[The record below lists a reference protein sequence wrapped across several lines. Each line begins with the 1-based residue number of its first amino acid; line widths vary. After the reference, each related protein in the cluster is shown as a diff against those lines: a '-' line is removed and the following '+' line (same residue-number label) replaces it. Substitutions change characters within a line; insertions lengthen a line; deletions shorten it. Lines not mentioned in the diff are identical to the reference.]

1 MGQQQILLLVVSV
14 IIVVLAIT
22 IGIEMFAANS
32 KTSNRDGVV
41 SELNNLGTLAIQF
54 YKKPESFGGGSS
66 SFISWEI
73 PEKMDSTS
81 NGIYSVACTNLNA
94 TITGFG
100 REVGNDGA
108 NPIEMVA
115 VVTSASIVIS
125 VVN

>member
-22 IGIEMFAANS
+22 IGIEMFATNS
-32 KTSNRDGVV
+32 KISNRDSVV
-41 SELNNLGTLAIQF
+41 SELNNLATLAIQF
-54 YKKPESFGGGSS
+54 YKKPASYGGGNS
-66 SFISWEI
+66 SFISWNI

-81 NGIYSVACTNLNA
+81 NGIYSVACTNLNV

-100 REVGNDGA
+100 QEVGNDGA

>member
-22 IGIEMFAANS
+22 IGIEMFATNS
-32 KTSNRDGVV
+32 KTSNRDSVV
-41 SELNNLGTLAIQF
+41 SELNNLATLAIQF
-54 YKKPESFGGGSS
+54 YKKPASYGGGNA
-66 SFISWEI
+66 SFISWKI
-73 PEKMDSTS
+73 PETMDSTS
-81 NGIYSVACTNLNA
+81 NGIYSVASTNLNV

-100 REVGNDGA
+100 QEVGNDGA

-115 VVTSASIVIS
+115 VVTSASIIIS

>member
-32 KTSNRDGVV
+32 KTSNRDSVV

-54 YKKPESFGGGSS
+54 YKKPASYGGGSS

-73 PEKMDSTS
+73 PDEMDSTS

-100 REVGNDGA
+100 QEVGDDGA

-115 VVTSASIVIS
+115 VVTSSSIVIN
-125 VVN
+125 VIN

>member
-22 IGIEMFAANS
+22 IGIEMFASNS
-32 KTSNRDGVV
+32 KTSNRDSVV
-41 SELNNLGTLAIQF
+41 SELNNLATLAIQF
-54 YKKPESFGGGSS
+54 YKKPASYGGGSS

-73 PEKMDSTS
+73 PDKMDSTS
-81 NGIYSVACTNLNA
+81 NGIYSVTCTNLNA

-100 REVGNDGA
+100 QEVGNDGA

-115 VVTSASIVIS
+115 VVTSANIVIS

>member
-22 IGIEMFAANS
+22 IGIDMFAANS
-32 KTSNRDGVV
+32 KTSNRDSVV
-41 SELNNLGTLAIQF
+41 SELNNLASLAIQF
-54 YKKPESFGGGSS
+54 YKKPSSLGGGNS
-66 SFISWEI
+66 SFTSWNI

-81 NGIYSVACTNLNA
+81 NGMYSVACTNLNA

-100 REVGNDGA
+100 QELGNDGT

-115 VVTSASIVIS
+115 VVTSADIVIN

>member
-32 KTSNRDGVV
+32 KTSNRDSVV
-41 SELNNLGTLAIQF
+41 SELNNLATLAIQF
-54 YKKPESFGGGSS
+54 YKKPASYGGGNS
-66 SFISWEI
+66 SFISWKI
-73 PEKMDSTS
+73 PEEMDSTS

-100 REVGNDGA
+100 QEVGNDGA

>member
-54 YKKPESFGGGSS
+54 YKKPASFGDGSS
-66 SFISWEI
+66 SFISWKI
-73 PEKMDSTS
+73 PEKLDSTS

-100 REVGNDGA
+100 QEVGNDGT

-115 VVTSASIVIS
+115 VITSASIVIS

>member
-22 IGIEMFAANS
+22 IGLEVFAANS
-32 KTSNRDGVV
+32 KISNRDSVA

-54 YKKPESFGGGSS
+54 YKKPVSYGGGSL

-73 PEKMDSTS
+73 PDELDSTS
-81 NGIYSVACTNLNA
+81 NGIYSVDCTNLNA
-94 TITGFG
+94 TITGLG
-100 REVGNDGA
+100 QEVGDDGA

-115 VVTSASIVIS
+115 VVTSANIVIS
-125 VVN
+125 IVN

>member
-22 IGIEMFAANS
+22 IGIEMFATNS
-32 KTSNRDGVV
+32 KISNRDSVV
-41 SELNNLGTLAIQF
+41 SELNNLAILAIQF
-54 YKKPESFGGGSS
+54 YKKPASYGGGNS
-66 SFISWEI
+66 SFISWNI

-81 NGIYSVACTNLNA
+81 NGIYSVACTNLNV

-100 REVGNDGA
+100 QEVGNDGA

>member
-22 IGIEMFAANS
+22 IGIEMFATNS
-32 KTSNRDGVV
+32 KTSNRDSVV
-41 SELNNLGTLAIQF
+41 SELNNLATLAIQF
-54 YKKPESFGGGSS
+54 YKKPASYGGGNS
-66 SFISWEI
+66 SFISWNI

-81 NGIYSVACTNLNA
+81 NGIYSVACTNLNV

-100 REVGNDGA
+100 QEVGNDGA

>member
-1 MGQQQILLLVVSV
+1 MSQQQTLLLVVSV

-32 KTSNRDGVV
+32 KISNRDSIA

-54 YKKPESFGGGSS
+54 FKKPTSYGGGSS

-73 PEKMDSTS
+73 PDKLDSTS

-94 TITGFG
+94 TITGLG
-100 REVGNDGA
+100 QEDGDDGA

-115 VVTSASIVIS
+115 VVTSSSTVINA
-125 VVN
+125 VN